1 MQEVIIDIDKEI
13 IEEVEGLLPEITAF
27 LFDKSVNFATVAF
40 ILQNIRNGIDQ
51 AEEHFNAQEVE
62 N

>member
-1 MQEVIIDIDKEI
+1 MEEITIGINKEI
-13 IEEVEGLLPEITAF
+13 IEEVEGLLPEITTF

-40 ILQNIRNGIDQ
+40 ILQSIRNNIDQ
-51 AEEHFNAQEVE
+51 VEEHFNAQEVE